1 MIWAQIP
8 FTDYMIMNVLMVFV
22 LLAFFALIINGLRY
36 LKSVKHPIN
45 HLPVGYSPPAA
56 IIVPVAGCSPL
67 IEQALTSLLNLD
79 YSDYELIFVTECVED
94 PASAVVGRILKRH
107 GNTSSRCQHI
117 ISGESTSCG
126 QKNHNLLAGVAAASP
141 ECEMLVFCDCTH
153 LAPVH
158 WLKSLLQPLA
168 DKDIAVTSGYH
179 RIIPADSR
187 IATLG
192 RTISVLILY
201 CMQLIPRFAQPWG
214 GNMAMRKDTFDI
226 LNVRNVWGRNI
237 VDDTSLAALLKKRRV
252 GVTTVVDAELATP
265 LSGEC
270 VQGWI
275 HWLIRQWLYIK
286 FCLPGTW
293 IAAGVMFYILT
304 CALLWSTACCL
315 AAVMGLIPPQ
325 AVLNFFLFLLL
336 LACICMVLRKC
347 HLHYCPL
354 PRWLG
359 ACFVTVF
366 VVSWCHLRT
375 CFTRELRWSGKRY
388 QVEQGGIVKNLFK
401 E

>member
-1 MIWAQIP
+1 MII
-8 FTDYMIMNVLMVFV
+8 NVLVVFV
-22 LLAFFALIINGLRY
+22 LLALFALIINGLRY
-36 LKSVKHPIN
+36 LKSVKHPVN
-45 HLPVGYSPPAA
+45 PPPAGYCPPAA
-56 IIVPVAGCSPL
+56 VIVPVAGCSPL

-107 GNTSSRCQHI
+107 GNTSPRCRHI

-126 QKNHNLLAGVAAASP
+126 QKNHNLLAGVAVASP
-141 ECEMLVFCDCTH
+141 EREMLVFCDCTH

-168 DKDIAVTSGYH
+168 DKDISVTSGYH

-201 CMQLIPRFAQPWG
+201 CMQLIPRFAQTWG
-214 GNMAMRKDTFDI
+214 GNMAMRKDTFEV
-226 LNVRNVWGRNI
+226 LNVRNVWERNI
-237 VDDTSLAALLKKRRV
+237 VDDTSLVALLKKRRV

-265 LSGEC
+265 LAGEC
-270 VQGWI
+270 LRGWT
-275 HWLIRQWLYIK
+275 HWLTRQWLYIK

-293 IAAGVMFYILT
+293 IVAGAMMHILA
-304 CALLWSTACCL
+304 CAVLWATACCL
-315 AAVMGLIPPQ
+315 ATVTGLIPPHE
-325 AVLNFFLFLLL
+325 ALSFFLLLLL
-336 LACICMVLRKC
+336 LACISTVLRQC
-347 HLHYCPL
+347 NPQYCPL
-354 PRWLG
+354 HRWLG
-359 ACFVTVF
+359 ACFITVL

-375 CFTRELRWSGKRY
+375 CFTREIRWSGKCY
-388 QVEQGGIVKNLFK
+388 QVGKGGMVKDLFK